1 MQAGD
6 AARVLALRWLLPLLA
21 AAAAAA
27 LSPAHAW
34 HAAVMALCAL
44 SPLPAAVS
52 PQIQAQEFSGMLSIC
67 HACTLTLLALHPL
80 RVSRSL

>member
-6 AARVLALRWLLPLLA
+6 AARVLALRWLTPLLA
-21 AAAAAA
+21 AAAAAV

-52 PQIQAQEFSGMLSIC
+52 LGSQADKFSGMLCSYV
-67 HACTLTLLALHPL
+67 LLP
-80 RVSRSL
+80 

>member
-1 MQAGD
+1 MLP
-6 AARVLALRWLLPLLA
+6 RVLALRWLPPLLA
-21 AAAAAA
+21 AAAVAV

-52 PQIQAQEFSGMLSIC
+52 LWLQAEEFSGML
-67 HACTLTLLALHPL
+67 
-80 RVSRSL
+80 